1 MGKKIPFGQHFLNEG
16 AIIDAIVEQAGL
28 TKADTVLEIGPGE
41 GALTKALAREAG
53 RVVALEIDKRL
64 ISTLQRNLASFDNVE
79 VIQGDALSYD
89 FAEIGVEKFKVVS
102 NLPYNIS
109 LPITKKLIDERG
121 RIIDMVLM
129 YQLEVTK
136 RLSAQ
141 AGDDGYGALSIL
153 VQYWVNTSHLLFVGK
168 ERFTP
173 PPKVDSAVIRMT
185 PREKPSVMV
194 QDEAFFFK
202 LVKGLFT
209 HRRKTIKN
217 NLVSMSIDNEK
228 ITFSLESC
236 GISPSQRGEELS
248 MEQMAR
254 LADQLIT

>member
-1 MGKKIPFGQHFLNEG
+1 MGKKIPFGQHFLNKG

-64 ISTLQRNLASFDNVE
+64 IPTLKKNISGFDNVE

-89 FAEIGVEKFKVVS
+89 FAQIGVERFKVVS

-109 LPITKKLIDERG
+109 LPITKKLIDERDK
-121 RIIDMVLM
+121 IIDMVLM

-136 RLSAQ
+136 RLSAK

-153 VQYWVNTSHLLFVGK
+153 VQYWADTSHLLFVGK
-168 ERFTP
+168 ENFTP

-185 PREKPSVMV
+185 PRKSPAVKV
-194 QDEAFFFK
+194 KDEEFFFR
-202 LVKGLFT
+202 LVKGLFA

-228 ITFSLESC
+228 IASSLEGC

-248 MEQMAR
+248 MEQMAL